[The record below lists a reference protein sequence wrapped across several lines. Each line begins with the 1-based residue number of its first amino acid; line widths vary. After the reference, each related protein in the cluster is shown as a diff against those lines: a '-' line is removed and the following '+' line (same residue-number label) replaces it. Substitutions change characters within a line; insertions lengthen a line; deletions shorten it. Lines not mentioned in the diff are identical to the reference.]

1 VLQLAHQTSH
11 ELALDRI
18 ASTSLLPSVPR
29 HVEHLLGSAGTFDG
43 SERLGEDGLSVLET
57 LDQVPRLVTRVVR
70 VDTGDLG
77 RIGVGKGLGQSLDSV
92 ELCIHNQLLFRTT
105 SLDCQ

>member
-11 ELALDRI
+11 ELALDGI
-18 ASTSLLPSVPR
+18 TPTSLLPSIPR

-43 SERLGEDGLSVLET
+43 SEWLGEDGLSILET

-77 RIGVGKGLGQSLDSV
+77 RIGIGKGLGQSLDSV
-92 ELCIHNQLLFRTT
+92 ELYEDSQLVVGVSSFDR
-105 SLDCQ
+105 